1 MKGQYKAFAGLPSQR
16 LRAQQPQRYAL
27 PAAVPVSKNQNK
39 VGHTI
44 SDQ

>member
-1 MKGQYKAFAGLPSQR
+1 MKGQNKAFAGLPSQR
-16 LRAQQPQRYAL
+16 LRAHHPQRYAL
-27 PAAVPVSKNQNK
+27 AAAVPVSTNRTT